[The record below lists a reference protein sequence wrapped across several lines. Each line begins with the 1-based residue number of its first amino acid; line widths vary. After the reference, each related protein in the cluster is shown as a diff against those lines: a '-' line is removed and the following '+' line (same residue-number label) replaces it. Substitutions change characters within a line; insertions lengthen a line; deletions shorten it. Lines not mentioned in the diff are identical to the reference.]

1 MTLRIVLVIGVCVI
15 LAVLES
21 VIPFL
26 FHLRAARPDLLLS
39 VVLYLALHDD
49 IMEGAALSAA
59 AGYLSDLTS
68 ATPAFLYTFLAVL
81 TFVVVR
87 MAGSALRTEG
97 GIQSA
102 VVAFGASVIHSLVAS
117 LLFGFVVAVGFHVE
131 LPSLLWPN
139 TAALILSSIAIE
151 LSRRAIRRNDVQ
163 SMKRWLAAGGVLG
176 LSFLVGQLAAWRQLV
191 RAGVYLP
198 STLQS
203 SFFYILT
210 GLHGLHLLGGIVA
223 LSLVLLMALKNRLSA
238 FRHEPLKL
246 CATYWHVM
254 DLLWIY
260 LFSLL
265 LLS

>member
-1 MTLRIVLVIGVCVI
+1 MPILVEERRQSPPPPVI
-15 LAVLES
+15 PADRGGDGDSGESGSSFPISKGQVGLAVLLTA
-21 VIPFL
+21 IIML
-26 FHLRAARPDLLLS
+26 FAGLSSAYIVLRGVPS
-39 VVLYLALHDD
+39 WQN
-49 IMEGAALSAA
+49 I
-59 AGYLSDLTS
+59 
-68 ATPAFLYTFLAVL
+68 
-81 TFVVVR
+81 
-87 MAGSALRTEG
+87 
-97 GIQSA
+97 
-102 VVAFGASVIHSLVAS
+102 
-117 LLFGFVVAVGFHVE
+117 E